1 MGASPPEVT
10 AEHWTPADLVG
21 LAGELGVALTLEQAE
36 RLARYTQLLLRWN
49 RVHNL
54 TSIAQPEHALSHH
67 LLDSLAIVPSLL
79 QLTND
84 QASRVLDVGSGGGL
98 PGIPLAVAS
107 PEFDVTLIDRVQKK
121 VAFLQQAKAE
131 LGLANLQPVHD
142 RVEDYRASPF
152 DLIVAR
158 AFSSLAQL
166 VRSTRHLIA
175 AHGYWCAM
183 KGVVPAEELAE
194 LNQSKLGARLTT
206 TIKLRVPRL
215 DAERH
220 LLVLEPC

>member
-1 MGASPPEVT
+1 MV
-10 AEHWTPADLVG
+10 
-21 LAGELGVALTLEQAE
+21 LTLAQADQLS
-36 RLARYTQLLLRWN
+36 RFARLLLRWN

-54 TSIAQPEHALSHH
+54 TAIARPEQALSHH
-67 LLDSLAIVPSLL
+67 LLDSLAIVPALRRL
-79 QLTND
+79 AQTDRN
-84 QASRVLDVGSGGGL
+84 RVLDVGSGGGL
-98 PGIPLAVAS
+98 PGVPIAVAA
-107 PEFDVTLIDRVQKK
+107 PELDVTLIDRVQKK

-131 LGLANLQPVHD
+131 LGLANLRPAHG
-142 RVEDYRASPF
+142 RVEDYRAVAF

-158 AFSSLAQL
+158 AFSSLLQL

-175 AHGYWCAM
+175 ADGHWCAM
-183 KGVVPAEELAE
+183 KGTAPSSELAE
-194 LNQSKLGARLTT
+194 LAKSEVGVRVLD